1 MMKAIRATEKSP
13 GPDQLAVE
21 YVDLP
26 VPKLGKD
33 QCLIEVFGSC
43 VNPSDAKGLLGKM
56 PYLIWPRTPGRD
68 YAGVVVEGPQNL
80 VGKSVWG
87 GGSGVL
93 GMATHGAHAEFMLTD
108 ADSICEKPQQL
119 SMLEAGAIGV
129 PFTCAYMG
137 LVDGAG
143 VNAGDTVLV
152 MGVNG
157 KVGQAVTQ
165 LATMLDARLIGVE
178 RNGDRYLGH
187 ANGPVE
193 IINASSQDILQ
204 AVMDLTGG
212 RGVDIVYNTVGS
224 PYFVVGNDA
233 LAKKGRQVIIA
244 TIEQEMPLNLFKFY
258 RGNHRLIGV
267 SNMDLDT
274 KGAGEIYRKLTIGF
288 ENGAL
293 QPYPV
298 KEDYVYELS
307 EAKQAYR
314 VVLTGGTKDRVLIKP
329 N

>member
-1 MMKAIRATEKSP
+1 MVI
-13 GPDQLAVE
+13 
-21 YVDLP
+21 
-26 VPKLGKD
+26 
-33 QCLIEVFGSC
+33 
-43 VNPSDAKGLLGKM
+43 
-56 PYLIWPRTPGRD
+56 
-68 YAGVVVEGPQNL
+68 EGPQNL

-143 VNAGDTVLV
+143 VKSGDTVLV
-152 MGVNG
+152 MGANG

-165 LATMLDARLIGVE
+165 LATMLDARVIGVE

-193 IINASSQDILQ
+193 IINANSQDILQ
-204 AVMDLTGG
+204 AVMDLTAGG
-212 RGVDIVYNTVGS
+212 GADIVYNTVGS
-224 PYFVVGNDA
+224 PYFAVGNDA
-233 LAKKGRQVIIA
+233 LAKRGRQVVIA
-244 TIEQEMPLNLFKFY
+244 TIEPEMPLNLFKFY

-274 KGAGEIYRKLTIGF
+274 KGAGEIYHKLSTGF
-288 ENGAL
+288 ENGLL

-298 KEDYVYELS
+298 MDDSVYDLS
-307 EAKQAYR
+307 QAEEAYR
-314 VVLTGGTKDRVLIKP
+314 VVLTGATKDRVLIKP